1 MKVGKP
7 TSKRTPT
14 RLRAKIQKASTNKQ
28 KKQRRNAK
36 KNPQW
41 RSRLKKDPGVP
52 NLFPQKAKVLA
63 ELEEKRLQKEEEQLK
78 KRELAKAQRQGKAVT
93 GEAPARAGGDD
104 EADEDEELIDPE
116 AESGMEDE
124 EMDVGDDSNPM
135 AALLASAQARASA
148 YAPDADDA
156 EDEDEDEEY
165 DEAEGLGGIDGASSS
180 APGNAQRKVL
190 PKQVLA
196 DPMKAA
202 SALVDRMQ
210 NTADGI
216 QRILTFYAIPPLVTA
231 GSDTTSRL
239 LVEVARKRGRLGRG
253 GVPNLHAAALIIL
266 NDLNEERLK
275 LPAVANESKKAK
287 KAAGKG
293 EVQVVGEA
301 KPAFTIE
308 GLFGDDANGSDAMAI
323 EK

>member
-28 KKQRRNAK
+28 KKQRRDAK

-78 KRELAKAQRQGKAVT
+78 KRELAKAQRQGKAVA
-93 GEAPARAGGDD
+93 GETPARAGGDD

-116 AESGMEDE
+116 AESDMDDED
-124 EMDVGDDSNPM
+124 MDVGDDGNPM

-148 YAPDADDA
+148 YAPDD
-156 EDEDEDEEY
+156 DEDDDEDDDDE
-165 DEAEGLGGIDGASSS
+165 EAEGLEGVDGAASS

-196 DPMKAA
+196 DPMKAV

-216 QRILTFYAIPPLVTA
+216 QRIITFYAIPPLVTA

-275 LPAVANESKKAK
+275 LPAVANESKKAS

-301 KPAFTIE
+301 KPSFTIE
-308 GLFGDDANGSDAMAI
+308 GLFGDDANGGDAMAI

>member
-1 MKVGKP
+1 
-7 TSKRTPT
+7 
-14 RLRAKIQKASTNKQ
+14 
-28 KKQRRNAK
+28 
-36 KNPQW
+36 
-41 RSRLKKDPGVP
+41 
-52 NLFPQKAKVLA
+52 
-63 ELEEKRLQKEEEQLK
+63 
-78 KRELAKAQRQGKAVT
+78 AV
-93 GEAPARAGGDD
+93 
-104 EADEDEELIDPE
+104 
-116 AESGMEDE
+116 
-124 EMDVGDDSNPM
+124 
-135 AALLASAQARASA
+135 
-148 YAPDADDA
+148 
-156 EDEDEDEEY
+156 
-165 DEAEGLGGIDGASSS
+165 
-180 APGNAQRKVL
+180 
-190 PKQVLA
+190 
-196 DPMKAA
+196 

-275 LPAVANESKKAK
+275 LPAVANESKKAS
-287 KAAGKG
+287 KALGKG

-308 GLFGDDANGSDAMAI
+308 GLFGDDGIGGDAMAI

>member
-28 KKQRRNAK
+28 KKQRRDAK

-78 KRELAKAQRQGKAVT
+78 KRELAKAQRQGKAVA
-93 GEAPARAGGDD
+93 GETPARAGGDD

-148 YAPDADDA
+148 YAPDGDDE
-156 EDEDEDEEY
+156 EDEDDDS
-165 DEAEGLGGIDGASSS
+165 DEAEGLEGVDGPASS

-196 DPMKAA
+196 DPMKAV

-275 LPAVANESKKAK
+275 LPAVANESKKAS

-308 GLFGDDANGSDAMAI
+308 GLFGDANGGDAMAI

>member
-28 KKQRRNAK
+28 KKQRRDAK
-36 KNPQW
+36 KDPQW

-78 KRELAKAQRQGKAVT
+78 KRELAKAQRQGKAVA
-93 GEAPARAGGDD
+93 GETPARAGGDD

-116 AESGMEDE
+116 AESDMDDED
-124 EMDVGDDSNPM
+124 MDVGDDGNPM

-148 YAPDADDA
+148 YAPDD
-156 EDEDEDEEY
+156 DEDDDEDDDDE
-165 DEAEGLGGIDGASSS
+165 EAEGLEGVDGAASS

-196 DPMKAA
+196 DPMKAV

-216 QRILTFYAIPPLVTA
+216 QRIITFYAIPPLVTA

-275 LPAVANESKKAK
+275 LPAVANESKKAS

-301 KPAFTIE
+301 KPSFTIE
-308 GLFGDDANGSDAMAI
+308 GLFGDDANGGDAMAI

>member
-28 KKQRRNAK
+28 KKQRRDAK

-78 KRELAKAQRQGKAVT
+78 KRELAKAQRQGKVVV
-93 GEAPARAGGDD
+93 GEAPTRAGGDD
-104 EADEDEELIDPE
+104 EADEDEELIDLE

-124 EMDVGDDSNPM
+124 EMDVGDESNPM

-148 YAPDADDA
+148 YAPDDDDE
-156 EDEDEDEEY
+156 EDEDDDEE
-165 DEAEGLGGIDGASSS
+165 EAEGLEGIDGASSS
-180 APGNAQRKVL
+180 APGIAQRKVL

-287 KAAGKG
+287 KATGKG

-308 GLFGDDANGSDAMAI
+308 GLFGDDANGGDAMAI

>member
-28 KKQRRNAK
+28 KKQRRDAK

-78 KRELAKAQRQGKAVT
+78 KRELAKAQRQGKAVA
-93 GEAPARAGGDD
+93 GETPARAGGDD

-124 EMDVGDDSNPM
+124 DMDVGDDSNPM

-148 YAPDADDA
+148 YAPDD
-156 EDEDEDEEY
+156 DEDDDEDDDDE
-165 DEAEGLGGIDGASSS
+165 EAEGLEGVDGAASS
-180 APGNAQRKVL
+180 AP
-190 PKQVLA
+190 
-196 DPMKAA
+196 
-202 SALVDRMQ
+202 
-210 NTADGI
+210 
-216 QRILTFYAIPPLVTA
+216 
-231 GSDTTSRL
+231 
-239 LVEVARKRGRLGRG
+239 
-253 GVPNLHAAALIIL
+253 
-266 NDLNEERLK
+266 
-275 LPAVANESKKAK
+275 
-287 KAAGKG
+287 
-293 EVQVVGEA
+293 
-301 KPAFTIE
+301 
-308 GLFGDDANGSDAMAI
+308 
-323 EK
+323 

>member
-1 MKVGKP
+1 
-7 TSKRTPT
+7 
-14 RLRAKIQKASTNKQ
+14 
-28 KKQRRNAK
+28 
-36 KNPQW
+36 
-41 RSRLKKDPGVP
+41 
-52 NLFPQKAKVLA
+52 
-63 ELEEKRLQKEEEQLK
+63 
-78 KRELAKAQRQGKAVT
+78 
-93 GEAPARAGGDD
+93 
-104 EADEDEELIDPE
+104 
-116 AESGMEDE
+116 
-124 EMDVGDDSNPM
+124 
-135 AALLASAQARASA
+135 SAQARASA
-148 YAPDADDA
+148 YAPDD
-156 EDEDEDEEY
+156 DEDDDEDDDDE
-165 DEAEGLGGIDGASSS
+165 EAEGLEGVDGAASS

-196 DPMKAA
+196 DPMKAV

-216 QRILTFYAIPPLVTA
+216 QRIITFYAIPPLVTA

-275 LPAVANESKKAK
+275 LPAVANESKKAS

-301 KPAFTIE
+301 KPSFTIE
-308 GLFGDDANGSDAMAI
+308 GLFGDDANGGDAMAI

>member
-28 KKQRRNAK
+28 KKQRRDAK

-78 KRELAKAQRQGKAVT
+78 KRELAKAQRQGKVVA
-93 GEAPARAGGDD
+93 GEAPAKAGGDD
-104 EADEDEELIDPE
+104 EADEDEELINPE

-148 YAPDADDA
+148 YAPEDDD
-156 EDEDEDEEY
+156 DEDEDDDV
-165 DEAEGLGGIDGASSS
+165 DEAEELEGIDGAASS

-196 DPMKAA
+196 DPMKAV

-231 GSDTTSRL
+231 GSNTTSRL

-275 LPAVANESKKAK
+275 LPAVANESKKAS

-308 GLFGDDANGSDAMAI
+308 GLFGDDGIGGDAMAI

>member
-28 KKQRRNAK
+28 KKQRRDAK

-52 NLFPQKAKVLA
+52 NFFPQKAKVLA

-78 KRELAKAQRQGKAVT
+78 KRELAKAQRQGKAVA
-93 GEAPARAGGDD
+93 GETPAKAAGDD

-148 YAPDADDA
+148 YAPDDDDD
-156 EDEDEDEEY
+156 DEDEDDDSE
-165 DEAEGLGGIDGASSS
+165 EAEGLERVDGAASS

-196 DPMKAA
+196 DPMKAV

-275 LPAVANESKKAK
+275 LPAVANESKKAS

-301 KPAFTIE
+301 KPSFTIE
-308 GLFGDDANGSDAMAI
+308 GLFGDDANGGDAMTI

>member
-28 KKQRRNAK
+28 KKQRRDAK

-78 KRELAKAQRQGKAVT
+78 KRELAKAQRQGKAVA
-93 GEAPARAGGDD
+93 GEAPAKAGGDD

-148 YAPDADDA
+148 YAPEDDD
-156 EDEDEDEEY
+156 DEDEDDD
-165 DEAEGLGGIDGASSS
+165 DEAEELEGIDGAASS
-180 APGNAQRKVL
+180 APGNAQRRVL

-196 DPMKAA
+196 DPMKAV

-275 LPAVANESKKAK
+275 LPAVADESKKAS

-308 GLFGDDANGSDAMAI
+308 GLFGDDGIGGDAMAM

>member
-28 KKQRRNAK
+28 KKQRRDAK

-78 KRELAKAQRQGKAVT
+78 KRELAKAQRQGKVVA
-93 GEAPARAGGDD
+93 GEAPAKAGGDD

-148 YAPDADDA
+148 YAPEDDD
-156 EDEDEDEEY
+156 DEDEDDDD
-165 DEAEGLGGIDGASSS
+165 DEAEELEGIDGAASS

-196 DPMKAA
+196 DPMKAV
-202 SALVDRMQ
+202 SALVGRMQ

-231 GSDTTSRL
+231 GSNTTSRL

-275 LPAVANESKKAK
+275 LPAVANESKKAS

-308 GLFGDDANGSDAMAI
+308 GLFGDDGIGGDAMAI

>member
-1 MKVGKP
+1 
-7 TSKRTPT
+7 
-14 RLRAKIQKASTNKQ
+14 
-28 KKQRRNAK
+28 
-36 KNPQW
+36 
-41 RSRLKKDPGVP
+41 
-52 NLFPQKAKVLA
+52 

-78 KRELAKAQRQGKAVT
+78 KRELAKAQRQGKAVA
-93 GEAPARAGGDD
+93 GEAPAKAGGDD
-104 EADEDEELIDPE
+104 EVDEDEELIDPE

-148 YAPDADDA
+148 YAPDD
-156 EDEDEDEEY
+156 DEDEDDEDDDE
-165 DEAEGLGGIDGASSS
+165 EAEGLEGIDGAASS

-196 DPMKAA
+196 DPMKAV

-275 LPAVANESKKAK
+275 LPAVANESKKAS
-287 KAAGKG
+287 KALGKG

-308 GLFGDDANGSDAMAI
+308 GLFGDDGIGGDAMAI

>member
-1 MKVGKP
+1 
-7 TSKRTPT
+7 
-14 RLRAKIQKASTNKQ
+14 
-28 KKQRRNAK
+28 
-36 KNPQW
+36 
-41 RSRLKKDPGVP
+41 
-52 NLFPQKAKVLA
+52 
-63 ELEEKRLQKEEEQLK
+63 
-78 KRELAKAQRQGKAVT
+78 
-93 GEAPARAGGDD
+93 
-104 EADEDEELIDPE
+104 
-116 AESGMEDE
+116 
-124 EMDVGDDSNPM
+124 NPM

-148 YAPDADDA
+148 YAPDD
-156 EDEDEDEEY
+156 DEDDDEDDDDE
-165 DEAEGLGGIDGASSS
+165 EAEGLEGVDGAASS

-196 DPMKAA
+196 DPMKAV

-216 QRILTFYAIPPLVTA
+216 QRIITFYAIPPLVTA

-275 LPAVANESKKAK
+275 LPAVANESKKAS

-308 GLFGDDANGSDAMAI
+308 GLFGNDANGGDAMAI